1 MGQIFV
7 AFSEYLNFMDLPIV
21 SIKVSVSVLIYN
33 YELKLYDMIFECIL
47 SMDSIIAFGWANE
60 HSYLFF
66 EIEARRW
73 KEKLPDV
80 HGVKELS
87 TFYW

>member
-1 MGQIFV
+1 MEDGP
-7 AFSEYLNFMDLPIV
+7 NFCGLLRISVLYGPIV
-21 SIKVSVSVLIYN
+21 SIKVSVWIIALW
-33 YELKLYDMIFECIL
+33 YDIFIECIL